1 MTMTTF
7 SSDELELLAAGY
19 VLDDL
24 DEAEMAQVEQLI
36 QSSPAMRE
44 QIRQSLAV
52 MGILASDAPPI
63 STPVGLKERITQ
75 ALDEEKDGV
84 KIISEPKN
92 LPVKSQEKTI
102 VNLENWFQEIFEAGW
117 QMATELLE
125 TPTVIPA
132 FRNSGVEGGRVISI
146 GSDNTPIILIVRV
159 TETSTSNRDVV
170 VEILPELKQEY
181 LPSGLQLLLLDSDGD
196 PVMEATTRQDNKNLK
211 FEFTGT
217 SGEAFSIKL
226 ELFNNCFQEDFI
238 L

>member
-1 MTMTTF
+1 MTMNTF
-7 SSDELELLAAGY
+7 NSDELELLAAGY

-52 MGILASDAPPI
+52 MGLLATDADPI
-63 STPVGLKERITQ
+63 SPPVGLKNKIRQTF
-75 ALDEEKDGV
+75 DREKGNV
-84 KIISEPKN
+84 
-92 LPVKSQEKTI
+92 PVKSREKTI
-102 VNLENWFQEIFEAGW
+102 INLENWFQEIFESGW

-125 TPTVIPA
+125 TPTVTPA
-132 FRNSGVEGGRVISI
+132 FRTSGVEGGRVISI

-159 TETSTSNRDVV
+159 RETSTCDRDVV
-170 VEILPELKQEY
+170 VEILPELEHKY
-181 LPSGLQLLLLDSDGD
+181 LPSGLQLMLLDSDGD
-196 PVMEATTRQDNKNLK
+196 AVMEATTRQDNKNLK

-217 SGEAFSIKL
+217 YGEAFSIKL

>member
-1 MTMTTF
+1 MTITTF
-7 SSDELELLAAGY
+7 NSDELELLAAGY

-75 ALDEEKDGV
+75 AFDEEKDGG
-84 KIISEPKN
+84 KIISESEN
-92 LPVKSQEKTI
+92 VPVKYREKTI
-102 VNLENWFQEIFEAGW
+102 INLENWFQEIFEAGW

-125 TPTVIPA
+125 TPTVTPA
-132 FRNSGVEGGRVISI
+132 FRNYGVEGGRVISI
-146 GSDNTPIILIVRV
+146 GADNTPIIFIVRV
-159 TETSTSNRDVV
+159 IETSISNRDVV
-170 VEILPELKQEY
+170 VEILPKLEQEY
-181 LPSGLQLLLLDSDGD
+181 LPNGLQLMLLDSDGD
-196 PVMEATTRQDNKNLK
+196 TVMEATTRQDNKNLK

-217 SGEAFSIKL
+217 RGEAFSIKL
-226 ELFNNCFQEDFI
+226 ELFNNFFQEDFI

>member
-1 MTMTTF
+1 MEINTF
-7 SSDELELLAAGY
+7 NSEELELLAAGY

-52 MGILASDAPPI
+52 MGMLPSDADPVSP
-63 STPVGLKERITQ
+63 PVGLKNKIRQTF
-75 ALDEEKDGV
+75 DREKGTV
-84 KIISEPKN
+84 
-92 LPVKSQEKTI
+92 PVKFREQTLI
-102 VNLENWFQEIFEAGW
+102 NLENWFQEIFEAGW
-117 QMATELLE
+117 QTAAELLE
-125 TPTVIPA
+125 TPTLTPA
-132 FRNSGVEGGRVISI
+132 FRTSGVEGGRLISI

-159 TETSTSNRDVV
+159 RQTSTSNRDVA
-170 VEILPELKQEY
+170 VEILPELEHKY
-181 LPSGLQLLLLDSDGD
+181 LPSGLQLMLLDSDGD
-196 PVMEATTRQDNKNLK
+196 TVMEATTRQENKNLK

-226 ELFNNCFQEDFI
+226 ELFNNSFQEDFI